1 MKWPYSDV
9 LSLASEGWPK
19 VRQMRGLDSLK
30 VAEGR
35 VAFDVVLLL
44 EAVKLGWVHVHP
56 CQYLKKKHKEENEAR
71 VVLELRK
78 SEGRETRKRKDMK
91 HHNRS
96 VIIRGLQNKKKRWI
110 TSSMKS
116 DSTEK
121 QHEVNEC

>member
-1 MKWPYSDV
+1 MT
-9 LSLASEGWPK
+9 
-19 VRQMRGLDSLK
+19 GLDSLK

-56 CQYLKKKHKEENEAR
+56 CQYLKRKTKENEVR
-71 VVLELRK
+71 VVLEWRK

-96 VIIRGLQNKKKRWI
+96 VIIRGLQNKKKI
-110 TSSMKS
+110 GLL
-116 DSTEK
+116 
-121 QHEVNEC
+121 QV